1 MLEWIEFTN
10 SRIPPVL
17 HESPLRR
24 VLSTDLPRE
33 LGLGSLAKH
42 ANLSLIITI
51 PIQNT
56 KVEPGVEMWPL
67 KHSYKVQGIFFSLV
81 HDFSKTLRVLF
92 LKNKTY
98 ALIDFNT

>member
-24 VLSTDLPRE
+24 VLGSDLPRE

-51 PIQNT
+51 LIKNT
-56 KVEPGVEMWPL
+56 KVEPSEEIWRL

-92 LKNKTY
+92 LKNKT
-98 ALIDFNT
+98 

>member
-56 KVEPGVEMWPL
+56 KVEPSVEMWWL
-67 KHSYKVQGIFFSLV
+67 KQILKGKNG
-81 HDFSKTLRVLF
+81 SKNI
-92 LKNKTY
+92 K
-98 ALIDFNT
+98 FNV